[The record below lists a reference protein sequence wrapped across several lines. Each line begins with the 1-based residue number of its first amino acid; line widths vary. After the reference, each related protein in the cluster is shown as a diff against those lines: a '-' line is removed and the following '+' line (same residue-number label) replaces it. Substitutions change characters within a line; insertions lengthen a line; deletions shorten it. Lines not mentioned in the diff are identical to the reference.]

1 MGDKMRA
8 IEKKYS
14 FALGAGGLTFL
25 LCVAVEHNTSAI
37 FYGAILAVI
46 VGAAGYLVGAVTD
59 QYLRGTK

>member
-1 MGDKMRA
+1 M
-8 IEKKYS
+8 
-14 FALGAGGLTFL
+14 TFL